1 VTHAVNPSG
10 LHVRALE
17 VGDYDAWL
25 PIWLDYN
32 RFYGRFD
39 STALADDIT
48 MMAWSRFFDSNE
60 PVHALVAESN
70 GALLGLVHYLFHRS
84 TTRLEPVCYLQ
95 DLFVTESARGS
106 GVGRALIEGVYEQAK
121 HAGSTRVYW
130 QTHQTNVDAMK
141 LYNKV
146 AGNTGFVVYA
156 KPL

>member
-1 VTHAVNPSG
+1 MTQMVTPPG

-25 PIWLDYN
+25 PMWLGYN
-32 RFYGRFD
+32 RFCGRFD

-48 MMAWSRFFDSNE
+48 MMTWSRFFDSHE
-60 PVHALVAESN
+60 PVHARVAVSN

-84 TTRLEPVCYLQ
+84 TTKLEPVCYLQ
-95 DLFVTESARGS
+95 DLFVAQAARGA
-106 GVGRALIEGVYEQAK
+106 GIGRALIEDVYEQAK
-121 HAGSTRVYW
+121 FAGSARVYW

-141 LYNKV
+141 LYDKV
-146 AGNTGFVVYA
+146 AGNTGFLVYA